1 MFINIQLEIP
11 QLCIL
16 KDHHL
21 IIEIIK
27 SCNNLLLKLFSIY
40 GIGASYEG
48 HKGSQTCL
56 IGYLHSV
63 TIKFYYFKNWFSQ
76 AILFTKNKNKIIVFF
91 YHCICLCIL
100 FSLENKNQIALSL
113 SKHNNLYWT
122 HADVV
127 LVQWISLNTRKSC
140 LLTGRFSVSQF
151 MPLLTHT
158 PREVFKLYKFKQALR
173 FPLVKLLLPSS

>member
-1 MFINIQLEIP
+1 MDYPTLVFDLQVINITWLSCVYKPVFINIQLEIP

-76 AILFTKNKNKIIVFF
+76 ATLFTKNKNKIIVFF

-100 FSLENKNQIALSL
+100 FSLD
-113 SKHNNLYWT
+113 W
-122 HADVV
+122 
-127 LVQWISLNTRKSC
+127 
-140 LLTGRFSVSQF
+140 
-151 MPLLTHT
+151 
-158 PREVFKLYKFKQALR
+158 KQQPNCTLI
-173 FPLVKLLLPSS
+173 VKTQ

>member
-127 LVQWISLNTRKSC
+127 LVQWISLNTRKSRISWLADFQPPNSC
-140 LLTGRFSVSQF
+140 LSWHIHHGKFLSYTSLS
-151 MPLLTHT
+151 
-158 PREVFKLYKFKQALR
+158 KLYCS
-173 FPLVKLLLPSS
+173 LL